1 MFGLRMRRGAMALA
15 AGIILGGIL
24 PMQGIG
30 YAADKGL
37 VDSAEPAQANHSSIN
52 IGNQNTN
59 TTYTKIVLKA
69 NGVITGH
76 EGLWIKGK
84 TWVPITFLRDG
95 LGLPL
100 SYNKETRTY
109 SVGQGYRQLNIA
121 VSEYGESVDMNGF
134 YLKDSGCIIDGHLY
148 IPFQVVKN
156 YLGYQGDW
164 SLAAKKLNVLSVK
177 ENALG
182 INVKTFDQEGDQAS
196 IHLKYPEVTGID
208 NDKVEKA
215 INEVLRSDVE
225 QFREEIEKSLRE
237 RSEDSQSQGQNKISI
252 DYQYSSSFIV
262 TYNKDGILSLLT
274 QQHVY
279 TGGAHGMP
287 YRKAYTFSLSDG
299 SQMSLEDLFGPGEH
313 DLSPL
318 NEQIKAGFLKLP
330 DYFGGFVALGSQP
343 DFYLQQGEEA
353 LKVFFQVYEYT
364 PYAAGFPEFPFSLKA
379 IFPKKTAYLVI

>member
-1 MFGLRMRRGAMALA
+1 MA
-15 AGIILGGIL
+15 AGVILGGIL

-37 VDSAEPAQANHSSIN
+37 VDSAQPAQANLSSTN

-59 TTYTKIVLKA
+59 KTYTKIVLKA

-109 SVGQGYRQLNIA
+109 SVGQEYRQLNIV

-164 SLAAKKLNVLSVK
+164 SLADKKLNVLSVK
-177 ENALG
+177 ENSLG

-208 NDKVEKA
+208 NDEVQKA
-215 INEVLRSDVE
+215 INEVLRSDVD

-237 RSEDSQSQGQNKISI
+237 RSEDSQSQGPNKISI

-318 NEQIKAGFLKLP
+318 NEQIKADFLKLP

-353 LKVFFQVYEYT
+353 LKVFFQVYEFT
-364 PYAAGFPEFPFSLKA
+364 PYAAGFPEFPFPLKA